1 MLKRRT
7 DKQYNSKSFLRL
19 RTSCKYTGIR
29 AKVLLFKL
37 HISDAVFS
45 HGSKLGT
52 RLNIAAYGV
61 LKERQP
67 QLALRRGDATAH
79 IRMDSTTN
87 DAIVQY
93 YNLLEKT
100 LLDHNV
106 SENSAQIYNMD
117 ESGMPLVHRPPNVIA
132 RRGQKKVRYR
142 VAGKQ
147 EQISVIGCVKAIG
160 QSIPP
165 MVIFENNT

>member
-1 MLKRRT
+1 
-7 DKQYNSKSFLRL
+7 
-19 RTSCKYTGIR
+19 
-29 AKVLLFKL
+29 
-37 HISDAVFS
+37 
-45 HGSKLGT
+45 
-52 RLNIAAYGV
+52 
-61 LKERQP
+61 
-67 QLALRRGDATAH
+67 
-79 IRMDSTTN
+79 MDSTTN